1 MWGPK
6 VPNCI
11 LERRKSFSCPN
22 QSTTAFS
29 MSAFESES
37 ALVAGLGNLTLQ
49 SASKTSEWTPE
60 EVESARQTKK
70 LLQASKE
77 FDQRF
82 LSDREIFLTTV
93 NCKFRPEKAAEKMIK
108 WTNEMKSSFGINSFA
123 DVYAGIGPNGDA
135 EGADKEWERLSS
147 LFTAYAGCGLDKAG
161 RSIMWIRTRPT
172 SAAEERDAVRC
183 GVIYFTAVHA
193 DLVSMRNGITF
204 VIDTAN
210 NDMVSKTGNEGK
222 LQRVYQSI
230 PLRPQS
236 IFILGAGWI
245 KRALINAVIAFASL
259 FTKDKVIDRVRF
271 ATMEEV
277 LKDVDVVN
285 LPAYAHPEAK
295 GGGLGADNS
304 QVVDYVRRRIREFP
318 EVPSNL

>member
-1 MWGPK
+1 
-6 VPNCI
+6 
-11 LERRKSFSCPN
+11 
-22 QSTTAFS
+22 
-29 MSAFESES
+29 MSAFDAETI
-37 ALVAGLGNLTLQ
+37 VAGLGDLKLE
-49 SASKTSEWTPE
+49 SASSKPSEWTPD
-60 EVESARQTKK
+60 EVEAARQTKK
-70 LLQASKE
+70 LLKASKD
-77 FDQRF
+77 FDQGF

-93 NCKFRPEKAAEKMIK
+93 NCKFRPDKAAEKMIK
-108 WTNEMKSSFGINSFA
+108 WTNEMKSSFKINSFA

-135 EGADKEWERLSS
+135 EGAEKEWERLSS
-147 LFTAYAGCGLDKAG
+147 LFTAYAGCGLDKMG

-172 SAAEERDAVRC
+172 NLAEERDAVRC
-183 GVIYFTAVHA
+183 GVIYFTAVHG

-230 PLRPQS
+230 PLRPQH

-271 ATMEEV
+271 ATLEEV
-277 LKDVDVVN
+277 QQEVETVN
-285 LPAYAHPEAK
+285 LPSYMHPDAR

-318 EVPSNL
+318 QVPSDL

>member
-1 MWGPK
+1 
-6 VPNCI
+6 
-11 LERRKSFSCPN
+11 
-22 QSTTAFS
+22 
-29 MSAFESES
+29 MSAFDTVAAESS
-37 ALVAGLGNLTLQ
+37 LLAGLGSLKLE
-49 SASKTSEWTPE
+49 SASSKPSEWTSDE
-60 EVESARQTKK
+60 IEAARQTKK
-70 LLQASKE
+70 LLKASKD
-77 FDQRF
+77 FDQGF
-82 LSDREIFLTTV
+82 LSDREIFLTCV
-93 NCKFRPEKAAEKMIK
+93 NCKFRPEKATEKMIK
-108 WTNEMKSSFGINSFA
+108 WTNEMKSSFNIKSFA
-123 DVYAGIGPNGDA
+123 DVYAGIGQNGDA

-172 SAAEERDAVRC
+172 TLTEERDAVRC
-183 GVIYFTAVHA
+183 GVIYFIAVHG

-230 PLRPQS
+230 PLRPQH

-271 ATMEEV
+271 ATLEEV
-277 LKDVDVVN
+277 QLEVDTVN
-285 LPAYAHPEAK
+285 LPSYMHPDAR

-304 QVVDYVRRRIREFP
+304 NVVDYVRRRIREFP
-318 EVPSNL
+318 AVPSDL